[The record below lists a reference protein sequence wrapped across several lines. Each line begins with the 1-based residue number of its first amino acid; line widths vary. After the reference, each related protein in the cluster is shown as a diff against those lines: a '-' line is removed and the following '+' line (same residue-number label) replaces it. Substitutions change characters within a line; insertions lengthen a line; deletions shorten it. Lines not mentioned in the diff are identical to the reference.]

1 MVNEALRAAPGPS
14 PLPNSP
20 RPSDFGD
27 IVKKETNFKVNDV
40 LKKIYYLIIEGYQA
54 TLKVSKVLFL
64 TISN

>member
-27 IVKKETNFKVNDV
+27 IVKKETTFKVNEV
-40 LKKIYYLIIEGYQA
+40 LKKNILADYRR
-54 TLKVSKVLFL
+54 
-64 TISN
+64 ISSNT